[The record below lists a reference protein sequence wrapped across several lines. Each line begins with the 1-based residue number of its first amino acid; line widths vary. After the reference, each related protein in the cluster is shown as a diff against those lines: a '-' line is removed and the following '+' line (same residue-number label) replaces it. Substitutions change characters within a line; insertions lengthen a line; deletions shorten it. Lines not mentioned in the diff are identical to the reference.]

1 MVNGSHVIFYARDAD
16 KVRSFF
22 KDVLELGSV
31 DAGHR
36 WLIFA
41 LPPAEFAVHPTE
53 DTPRYELY
61 LMCDDIHAT
70 MKDLQAKGVEFAHP
84 VKQERWGL
92 VTAIKLPGGG
102 EMGLYEPR
110 HPTALKLNR

>member
-1 MVNGSHVIFYARDAD
+1 MVNGSHVIFYAKDAD

-22 KDVLELGSV
+22 KDVLQLGSV
-31 DAGHR
+31 DAGHG

-41 LPPAEFAVHPTE
+41 LPPAEFAVHPTG
-53 DTPRYELY
+53 DQPHYELY

-70 MKDLQAKGVEFAHP
+70 MKGMKAKGVEFARP
-84 VKQERWGL
+84 LEEQRWGS

-110 HPTALKLNR
+110 HPTALNLNC